1 MPDKKQPKLELKE
14 GNIKITGDRLVL
26 GLDIDKSTDK
36 SNIAIE
42 KPVVE
47 LPFNEK
53 VVEDLISSILLAAN
67 LSRKEIADMKTLKKL
82 FNEHREA
89 YRELK
94 KESAEEK

>member
-1 MPDKKQPKLELKE
+1 MPDKKETKVELKE

-26 GLDIDKSTDK
+26 GLDIDK

-67 LSRKEIADMKTLKKL
+67 LSRKEIADTKTLKKL
-82 FNEHREA
+82 FNEHRGA